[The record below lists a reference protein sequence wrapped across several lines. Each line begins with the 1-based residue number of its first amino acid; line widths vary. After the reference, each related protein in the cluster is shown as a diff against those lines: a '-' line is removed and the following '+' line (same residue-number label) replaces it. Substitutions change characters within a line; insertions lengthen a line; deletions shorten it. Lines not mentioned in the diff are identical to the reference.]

1 MKVETYPGSGA
12 LAGPAAIPDFMTSDA
27 RDYVMRTLCNI
38 MTSYAG
44 DVFLQG
50 NLVNTT
56 VFPVARFCRKTVDV
70 AEFAGEWHS

>member
-1 MKVETYPGSGA
+1 MELWRQPSWTVSVHVGSGA

-44 DVFLQG
+44 DV
-50 NLVNTT
+50 LVNTT
-56 VFPVARFCRKTVDV
+56 VFPVARFCRKTVV
-70 AEFAGEWHS
+70 AEFAGE